1 MQNFARNN
9 VQLLRSLS
17 PLSVAW
23 VCFIFALAPT
33 ARYLLSILRTY
44 LSSEQIFIGG
54 GLILVIAIARAR
66 ALSFTNWLYIL
77 IPLITGYF
85 TFSIAEERFH
95 LLLFGV
101 LGLLFMRDARSSGV
115 DASYA
120 FFLGTCIGILDEL
133 FQAVLPNRVGDI
145 RDVVINSIG
154 VAWGVLLAKSL
165 QKSSMQ
171 KDNLG

>member
-1 MQNFARNN
+1 
-9 VQLLRSLS
+9 
-17 PLSVAW
+17 
-23 VCFIFALAPT
+23 
-33 ARYLLSILRTY
+33 
-44 LSSEQIFIGG
+44 
-54 GLILVIAIARAR
+54 
-66 ALSFTNWLYIL
+66 
-77 IPLITGYF
+77 
-85 TFSIAEERFH
+85 
-95 LLLFGV
+95 
-101 LGLLFMRDARSSGV
+101 MRDARSSGV